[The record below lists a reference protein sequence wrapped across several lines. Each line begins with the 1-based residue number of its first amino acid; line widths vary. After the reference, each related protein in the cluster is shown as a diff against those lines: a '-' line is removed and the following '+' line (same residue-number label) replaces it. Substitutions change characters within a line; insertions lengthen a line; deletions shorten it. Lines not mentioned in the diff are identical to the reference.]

1 MHPLHVNER
10 WFEDYWY
17 DGHPVTKR
25 RPFVKR
31 PGRIAACLIVA
42 LGGAVLLIQYPGNG
56 RMSDSHPKAH
66 FRLM

>member
-1 MHPLHVNER
+1 MHPLRVNER
-10 WFEDYWY
+10 WFDDYWY
-17 DGHPVTKR
+17 RDHPVTKR

-42 LGGAVLLIQYPGNG
+42 LGGAELLIQYPGNG
-56 RMSDSHPKAH
+56 RMSDSHPKPH

>member
-1 MHPLHVNER
+1 MYPLHVNER

-17 DGHPVTKR
+17 GGHPVTKR

-31 PGRIAACLIVA
+31 RGRIAACLIVA
-42 LGGAVLLIQYPGNG
+42 LGGAVLLMQSAGND
-56 RMSDSHPKAH
+56 RMSDSHPNPH